1 LDRVGVP
8 VWCTVT
14 DDLRRLLRMVL
25 HDSLRRCGVQKP
37 GKLVEAF
44 EKGEFDDFDWG
55 EGSDEPVE
63 AQCDLENPESCE
75 SCQ

>member
-1 LDRVGVP
+1 
-8 VWCTVT
+8 
-14 DDLRRLLRMVL
+14 MVL
-25 HDSLRRCGVQKP
+25 VDSLRRCGVQKP

-55 EGSDEPVE
+55 EGCDEPVE